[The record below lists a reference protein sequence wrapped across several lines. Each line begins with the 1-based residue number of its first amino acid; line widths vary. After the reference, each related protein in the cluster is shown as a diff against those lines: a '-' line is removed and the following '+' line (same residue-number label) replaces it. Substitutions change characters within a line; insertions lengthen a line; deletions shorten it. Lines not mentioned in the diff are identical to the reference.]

1 MAAGPGTHAEAP
13 SRRGRRISEER
24 SEDILE
30 AVLDLLHEQGYDQL
44 RMQDVAERAGVGLST
59 IYRRWPT
66 KQDVV
71 RASLECD
78 RASQKYAS
86 TGDAEADLRTFLRR
100 MAEDLSGDGAQTML
114 GFLSTMRSDPQVAEV
129 YRETA
134 ISRMHDHLRGL
145 LATLLGDD
153 HPDLDILATAGPAIL
168 IYQAA
173 VCGNQEHAQ
182 ETADRVAD
190 LLLAGRLCG

>member
-13 SRRGRRISEER
+13 SRKGRRISEER

-30 AVLDLLHEQGYDQL
+30 AVLDLLQEQGYDQL

-71 RASLECD
+71 RACLECD
-78 RASQKYAS
+78 QASEKYVT
-86 TGDAEADLRTFLRR
+86 TGDPAADLRATLRK
-100 MAEDLSGDGAQTML
+100 MAENLSGDGAQTML
-114 GFLSTMRSDPQVAEV
+114 GFLSTMRSDPEVAEV

-134 ISRMHDHLRGL
+134 IARMHDHLRGL
-145 LATLLGDD
+145 LAAVHGAE
-153 HPDLDILATAGPAIL
+153 HPDLDLLATAGPAIL

-173 VCGNQEHAQ
+173 VCGNPDDALGA
-182 ETADRVAD
+182 ADRVAD
-190 LLLAGRLCG
+190 LLLAGRLA